1 MKFIVSKDFFEK
13 VPNAYFGVVIVKGF
27 DNKKESKKIKDMLSK
42 EMKDALE
49 KLKDV
54 KVKEEAYIIPYRE
67 AFKNV
72 DINPNKFLC
81 SIEALLTRISKGK
94 DLPSINPIV
103 DLGNALSVKYKLP
116 IGVHDID
123 NFKGDIEVRKGKP
136 TDTFVPFGGG
146 EVEHPEENEYVY
158 VSGDEIKTRKWT
170 WRQGEKSKIT
180 EDATNIF
187 IPIDGF
193 EENKDEVLK
202 LQKEIIKF
210 LKDNYD
216 VEIESGFVDKNNPI
230 FEWDM
235 NKKENKKGEEKE
247 MKLYDELKW
256 RGLIKDEAGADL
268 EEKLNA
274 GGMTFY
280 IGADPSADSLHI
292 GQYPTFIVAERLR
305 RGGHN
310 PIILVGGAT
319 GRVGDPRGTGEREK
333 RAIEEV
339 EHNFKKLTAQMKKLF
354 GEKTIVVDNHE
365 WFKDYNYV
373 QFLRDV
379 GKAINVS
386 YMINKDLVK
395 RQMEVGISYAEFSY
409 MLMQGY
415 DFKYLHDNYGVDLQF
430 GGSDQWGNLTTGI
443 ELIRKLNGEEVY
455 AFSVPLLTDSTGKKL
470 GKSYGNA
477 LWIDREKTSPYELYQ
492 YLLNFEDV
500 MVEEYIKKYTF
511 LSKEEIEKVLE
522 EHNKAPEKRLAQRT
536 IAEEVVRDLHGQEAL
551 DEAIMISEALF
562 SGNVKDLTDKQI
574 EESLKSLDH
583 FEVEKGDKLIDILT
597 NTKITS
603 SRRETRELLE
613 AGAITINGEVVK
625 DENMT
630 LDAKRKYNI
639 VRRGKKKYYI
649 LKQK

>member
-1 MKFIVSKDFFEK
+1 MKFKVSKDFFEK
-13 VPNAYFGVVIVKGF
+13 VPNAYFGVIIVKNF
-27 DNKKESKKIKDMLSK
+27 DNKRDNEKIKNMLS
-42 EMKDALE
+42 ENMQEALE

-54 KVKEEAYIIPYRE
+54 KVKEEPYIIPYRE
-67 AFKNV
+67 AFKAI
-72 DINPNKFLC
+72 DINPNKYMC
-81 SIEALLTRISKGK
+81 SIEALLTRLSKGK

-103 DLGNALSVKYKLP
+103 DLGNALSVKYRLP

-123 NFKGDIEVRKGKP
+123 NFKGDIEIRKGKE

-146 EVEHPEENEYVY
+146 DIEHPEENEYVY
-158 VSGDEIKTRKWT
+158 VSGGEVKTRKWT
-170 WRQGEKSKIT
+170 WRQGEKSKII
-180 EDATNIF
+180 EESTNLF

-193 EENKDEVLK
+193 IENKKEVLK
-202 LQKEIIKF
+202 LQKEMIDF
-210 LKDNYD
+210 LKENYD
-216 VEIESGFVDKNNPI
+216 VEIESGIVDSDHQEFIWDQNN
-230 FEWDM
+230 
-235 NKKENKKGEEKE
+235 KENKEKGDKE
-247 MKLYDELKW
+247 MKLYDDLKW
-256 RGLIKDEAGADL
+256 RGLIKDEAGSDL

-333 RAIEEV
+333 REISVV
-339 EHNFKKLTAQMKKLF
+339 EHNFQKIKAQMKKLF
-354 GEKTIVVDNHE
+354 GEETIVVDNHE

-373 QFLRDV
+373 QFLRDI

-415 DFKYLHDNYGVDLQF
+415 DFKYLHDNYGVDMQF

-477 LWIDREKTSPYELYQ
+477 LWLDREKTSPYELYQ

-500 MVEEYIKKYTF
+500 MVDEYIKKYTF
-511 LSKEEIEKVLE
+511 LSKEEIEKVME
-522 EHNKAPEKRLAQRT
+522 EHNKAPEKRIAQRK
-536 IAEEVVRDLHGQEAL
+536 IAEEVVRDLHGQEAV
-551 DEAIMISEALF
+551 DEAKMISEALF
-562 SGNVKDLTDKQI
+562 SGNVKDLTDEQI
-574 EESLKSLDH
+574 KSLTDIEK
-583 FEVEKGDKLIDILT
+583 FEISKDDKLIDILT
-597 NTKITS
+597 NNKITS

-613 AGAITINGEVVK
+613 AGAITLNGEVVK

-630 LDAKRKYNI
+630 INNNRKLNLI
-639 VRRGKKKYYI
+639 RRGKKKYYI
-649 LKQK
+649 LENK